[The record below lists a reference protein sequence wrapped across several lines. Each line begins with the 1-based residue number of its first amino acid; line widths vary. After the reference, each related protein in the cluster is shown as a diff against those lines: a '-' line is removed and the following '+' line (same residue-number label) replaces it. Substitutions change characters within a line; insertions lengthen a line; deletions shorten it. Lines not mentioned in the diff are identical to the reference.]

1 MVTKNSLLCFKHD
14 IITRYRWSHILKQ
27 CNILESPQV
36 KWRLIFFYGKLLIST
51 MTISCDLPSNRQGTT
66 SNHEGIPITDPHQR
80 RHTNRAI
87 RRHQQPPTTKAKPE
101 ESLQQLE
108 ARSINAAKT
117 DDNFIRAEHV
127 INQQPINSDEA
138 DNQQSMRNGI
148 PNLILPSKK
157 DCAPAPGENPE
168 PNSTGLKS
176 SAQAEEKSMP
186 GHLVYSEK

>member
-1 MVTKNSLLCFKHD
+1 MQYFRVATSKVTLD
-14 IITRYRWSHILKQ
+14 IFLWQTFNKYYD
-27 CNILESPQV
+27 NIL
-36 KWRLIFFYGKLLIST
+36 RLAKQPTG
-51 MTISCDLPSNRQGTT
+51 
-66 SNHEGIPITDPHQR
+66 NHIQSR
-80 RHTNRAI
+80 RHPNNRPPPAPT
-87 RRHQQPPTTKAKPE
+87 HQQSNQKTPATPPPPPPTTKAKPE

-157 DCAPAPGENPE
+157 DCTPAPGENPE